1 MFDLRDDP
9 LHRFGLHLPSD
20 YDHGGNSSFEG
31 SFANIKIKIVVDSE
45 KISGALRRVSLFSNP
60 KNRLLRVD
68 VKNEGMRVSAKSPEL
83 GEAFETLEILSA
95 NGEIDIGFDA
105 QYIKDA
111 LAHIAPGEIL
121 LEFKDALSAVTLRP
135 VESEDHLCLIM
146 PMRLDA

>member
-1 MFDLRDDP
+1 
-9 LHRFGLHLPSD
+9 
-20 YDHGGNSSFEG
+20 
-31 SFANIKIKIVVDSE
+31 
-45 KISGALRRVSLFSNP
+45 
-60 KNRLLRVD
+60 
-68 VKNEGMRVSAKSPEL
+68 MRVSAKSPEL
-83 GEAFETLEILSA
+83 GEAFETLDISSA

-111 LAHIAPGEIL
+111 LAHITPGEIL

>member
-1 MFDLRDDP
+1 MFEYSARVV
-9 LHRFGLHLPSD
+9 R
-20 YDHGGNSSFEG
+20 
-31 SFANIKIKIVVDSE
+31 IVD
-45 KISGALRRVSLFSNP
+45 G
-60 KNRLLRVD
+60 D
-68 VKNEGMRVSAKSPEL
+68 
-83 GEAFETLEILSA
+83 TLDA
-95 NGEIDIGFDA
+95 EIDIGFDA